1 MEVTTTLI
9 SSLLAV
15 NIVDIA
21 VRELRIRRDA
31 KETIKAIEKI
41 SLSNDDCVSKVRFLD
56 KEFGELTSLMLSN
69 KLHYDQVSDE
79 MTSRIDLMQVRLN
92 KENMSL
98 QSQIKETE
106 QHWSLQIRTLDNEL
120 QSTIKRIDKIKKES
134 QFRVVPASE
143 LFAQENLERQV
154 QYLTERLDA
163 LTNKD
168 EKSSKK
174 QGSHFN
180 RVPAE
185 DLLNDA
191 TPIMD
196 WANEKLHE
204 DEPNKVEEQNE
215 VSNEVSNEEPNE
227 EPTPIPSESQTESEL
242 TEKERR
248 QVALKEALDLI
259 MDKYKISLPKAK
271 VVLKWIL
278 EKAKEKDE
286 QKIESKDEPHV
297 EQQSKRRGRPRKE
310 TQQVVDELIT
320 TPTPTSKSKQ
330 RQPLF
335 TSKEVHDEILRKL
348 KIKWFTLRK
357 KYGEAYYE
365 RQYKKAYKRL
375 YYYKYEANSSPKE
388 TILTQTPTKEN
399 NTKNYESIF

>member
-1 MEVTTTLI
+1 
-9 SSLLAV
+9 
-15 NIVDIA
+15 
-21 VRELRIRRDA
+21 
-31 KETIKAIEKI
+31 
-41 SLSNDDCVSKVRFLD
+41 VSKVRFLD

-79 MTSRIDLMQVRLN
+79 MTSRIELMQVRLN
-92 KENMSL
+92 KENISL
-98 QSQIKETE
+98 QSQIKETQ

-204 DEPNKVEEQNE
+204 DEPNKVEEPNE
-215 VSNEVSNEEPNE
+215 EPSEEPSEEPIEEPNE

-259 MDKYKISLPKAK
+259 MDKYKISLPNAK
-271 VVLKWIL
+271 LVLKWIL
-278 EKAKEKDE
+278 EKAKEKE
-286 QKIESKDEPHV
+286 EGKIESKVEPHV

-310 TQQVVDELIT
+310 TQQVVDEVIT
-320 TPTPTSKSKQ
+320 TPTLLSKSKK

-335 TSKEVHDEILRKL
+335 TTKEVHNEILRKL